1 MRGIRSGL
9 LLHVFR
15 GLCVCFFSVEHNCGP
30 YKNGRIDRC
39 IVSYVDTLRSKET
52 RIGWGPDPPGD
63 VALLRVILVI
73 YRIIFRQYRLGDIIA
88 SLFDVARGFR
98 HK

>member
-9 LLHVFR
+9 LLHMFR
-15 GLCVCFFSVEHNCGP
+15 GLCVCFFVEHNRGP

-52 RIGWGPDPPGD
+52 RIGWGAGSP
-63 VALLRVILVI
+63 
-73 YRIIFRQYRLGDIIA
+73 
-88 SLFDVARGFR
+88 RGCGTFEG
-98 HK
+98 HTCHIPNYFQTISS